1 MSSKNSKFGF
11 ENKNEIEGEFKAA
24 KFAVNQ
30 KKNKFATY
38 SKFYL
43 SGTSVLKCYKC
54 RRTYRS

>member
-30 KKNKFATY
+30 KKEQVCYVFKILPQWYICTE
-38 SKFYL
+38 
-43 SGTSVLKCYKC
+43 VL
-54 RRTYRS
+54 